1 LQRKREQANI
11 VMRNLLRNI
20 TDSENEMIGSNRVST
35 KEICAQ
41 WPKFTESE
49 AGGLKTPESLSVQV
63 AKSYNLP
70 QAQADAD
77 VKAWLAGRTF

>member
-1 LQRKREQANI
+1 M

-49 AGGLKTPESLSVQV
+49 AGGLKTPESLSAHV

-70 QAQADAD
+70 QAKAEAD